1 MSKSFKFTSFI
12 IAVLMVAVIFSG
24 CTKSNSTS
32 ASSDTIKVGA
42 LFELT
47 GSVATY
53 GTSALNGAKLYIDEV
68 NKNGG
73 VLGKKIVLVKAD
85 NKSQTDESIN
95 QATKLIQQ
103 DKVIAIL
110 GPSTSTNTIAASSV
124 AVQNHIPLITGFAT
138 AVSVTVDPNTNKV
151 KNEIF
156 RACFIDPY
164 QGSVMAQFASEK
176 LNAKTAVVYI
186 DDKSDYSKGLA
197 QSFKEQFEKL
207 GGKVID
213 TEAYVAGDQD
223 FKAALTKIKGLNP
236 DVIFIPGYYQE
247 TGKIAK
253 QARDMGIN
261 TPLLGGDGWD
271 SPDLLKIAG
280 ASALNNVYYS
290 NHFIST
296 DPDPTVQDFIKKYK
310 DAYGTEPDASAA
322 LAYDAA
328 GMLVQAIKDANS
340 TEPAKIIDALSKL
353 KDFKGVTGTITI
365 NSEHNPVKSAVIIEL
380 KDGKQNLVEKVAA
393 Q

>member
-1 MSKSFKFTSFI
+1 MTKSFKFISVI
-12 IAVLMVAVIFSG
+12 IALLMIAVLFSG

-47 GSVATY
+47 GGVATY
-53 GTSALNGAKLYIDEV
+53 GTSSYNGAKLYIDEID
-68 NKNGG
+68 KNGG
-73 VLGKKIVLVKAD
+73 VLGKKIVLLKAD

-110 GPSTSTNTIAASSV
+110 GPVTSTDVKAASSV
-124 AVQNHIPLITGFAT
+124 AMQNHVPLITGSAT
-138 AVSVTVDPNTNKV
+138 AVDVTVDPITKKV

-236 DVIFIPGYYQE
+236 DVIFVPGYYQE
-247 TGKIAK
+247 TGKITK
-253 QARDMGIN
+253 QARDMGI
-261 TPLLGGDGWD
+261 TATFLGGDGWD
-271 SPDLLKIAG
+271 SPDLVKIAG
-280 ASALNNVYYS
+280 ESALNNVYFS
-290 NHFIST
+290 NHFINT
-296 DPDPTVQDFIKKYK
+296 DPDKTVQDFKKKYTET
-310 DAYGTEPDASAA
+310 YGIEPDAMAA
-322 LAYDAA
+322 LAYDSA
-328 GMLVQAIKDANS
+328 GMLVQAIKDASS
-340 TEPAKIIDALSKL
+340 TEHAKIIEALSKL
-353 KDFKGVTGTITI
+353 KNFKGVTGTITI
-365 NSEHNPVKSAVIIEL
+365 NSDHNPVKSAVIIEL
-380 KDGKQNLVEKVAA
+380 KDGKQNFVEKVAS

>member
-1 MSKSFKFTSFI
+1 MSKSFKFTSVI

-42 LFELT
+42 LYELT
-47 GSVATY
+47 GGVATF
-53 GTSALNGAKLYIDEV
+53 GTSAYNGAKLYIDEV
-68 NKNGG
+68 NKSGG
-73 VLGKKIVLVKAD
+73 VLGKKIVLLKAD

-110 GPSTSTNTIAASSV
+110 GPTTSTNAKAASSV
-124 AVQNHIPLITGFAT
+124 AMQNHIPLITGSAT
-138 AVSVTVDPNTNKV
+138 AVDVTVDPNTKKV

-164 QGSVMAQFASEK
+164 QGSVMAQFATKK

-213 TEAYVAGDQD
+213 QEAYVAGDQD

-236 DVIFIPGYYQE
+236 DVIFVPGYYQE

-253 QARDMGIN
+253 QARDMGIE

-310 DAYGTEPDASAA
+310 DAYGTEPDAMAA
-322 LAYDAA
+322 LGYDTA
-328 GMLVQAIKDANS
+328 GMLVQAIKNANS
-340 TEPAKIIDALSKL
+340 AEPAKIIEALSKL

-365 NSEHNPVKSAVIIEL
+365 NSEHNAVKSAVIIQL
-380 KDGKQNLVEKVAA
+380 KDGKQNFVEKVAA